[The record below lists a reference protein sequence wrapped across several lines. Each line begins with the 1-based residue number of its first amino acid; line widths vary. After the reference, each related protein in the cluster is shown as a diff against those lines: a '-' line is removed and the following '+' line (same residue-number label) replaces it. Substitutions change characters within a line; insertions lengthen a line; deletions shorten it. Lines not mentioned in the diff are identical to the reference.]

1 MNDLEQSEVRD
12 TLLLAG
18 GAALVVLGTGVL
30 LAHPLVRRAL
40 LGNLTSVLPAQ
51 LVSDGSRGG
60 VLTDVDRYL
69 KLRAM

>member
-1 MNDLEQSEVRD
+1 MNTLEQSEVRD

-30 LAHPLVRRAL
+30 LAHPTLRRTL
-40 LGNLTSVLPAQ
+40 LGNLAPLLPGQ
-51 LVSDGSRGG
+51 FVSDSSRGG